1 MIYFPS
7 YQIQNNT
14 NYSFKQLCTPR
25 IYPRNMQFECTV
37 RKPLS
42 TQKNVLAHNNKK
54 RFEYCTAI
62 QVIKCFKD
70 FIGMIMISH
79 RTLKTM
85 LNTSQELKKR
95 NSISWVQSRQKYS
108 TTTCPVFLYH
118 AFGKLNV

>member
-1 MIYFPS
+1 MINFPS
-7 YQIQNNT
+7 YQIT
-14 NYSFKQLCTPR
+14 RYIYLKQFYIPR
-25 IYPRNMQFECTV
+25 VFPCNMQLECNV

-42 TQKNVLAHNNKK
+42 IPKNVLAHNNNK

-79 RTLKTM
+79 RTLKMM
-85 LNTSQELKKR
+85 LYTSQELKKR
-95 NSISWVQSRQKYS
+95 NSISWLQSRQKYS
-108 TTTCPVFLYH
+108 TTTCPVFLYQ

>member
-7 YQIQNNT
+7 YQIMR
-14 NYSFKQLCTPR
+14 YIHLKQLCNPR

-42 TQKNVLAHNNKK
+42 TPKNVLAHNNKK

-95 NSISWVQSRQKYS
+95 NSISWVQSRQK
-108 TTTCPVFLYH
+108 
-118 AFGKLNV
+118 